1 VTIPSFDGGCVDNT
15 FWWCDNIGDNDP
27 ALMTIVSRAF
37 GNAVVRMAFATLG
50 YPYPGV
56 SS

>member
-1 VTIPSFDGGCVDNT
+1 VTIPSFDGGCVDNA
-15 FWWCDNIGDNDP
+15 FWWCGNIGDNDP